1 MAVKEYWLVA
11 YKQKQAGR
19 EHWQEANAI
28 IDMPPIR
35 WLTKLNGDHG
45 DYENMVTWAMQITA
59 AQYKNYTG
67 TL

>member
-1 MAVKEYWLVA
+1 MATKEYWLVA
-11 YKQKQAGR
+11 YKQKRAGR
-19 EHWQEANAI
+19 PDWQESNAV

-35 WLTKLNGDHG
+35 WLAQLDRDH
-45 DYENMVTWAMQITA
+45 DDHENMVTWGMQITA